1 MTKMPKTRNQA
12 AARPIKLCLQPQ
24 PVPIVLP
31 ESLAPDRARA
41 IRSIKRKWVN
51 GTVLQYHFLESDQW
65 SWPKAQKDVV
75 RGAFDAWKA
84 IKIGLVFDE
93 TNDVTE
99 AEIRIGALQTDG
111 SWSYVDTDCLKYQD
125 LGRTMNFGWDLT
137 SEWGHATAL
146 HEIGHALGLP
156 HEHQNPNAGIVWNEN
171 LVYQVFSGDPN
182 YWDRETIRHN
192 IIDKLPR
199 RDTEGSSW
207 DPRSIMH
214 YPFDPGLITAPH
226 PYDTSGIGEN
236 LRLSPSDKDWV
247 RRFYPA
253 GASAVP
259 IAAMQLERLDAVAGQ
274 QRDFVFDPVATRE
287 YTIQTMGASDCKI
300 VVFEEREGTPRHLAS
315 RDDSGEESN
324 AIIKVKMVK
333 DRRYII
339 RVRVHYV
346 MSPDGVA
353 LLLH

>member
-1 MTKMPKTRNQA
+1 MTKMPRLRTQA
-12 AARPIKLCLQPQ
+12 AMRPIKLCVQPL
-24 PVPIVLP
+24 PVPIILP

-51 GTVLQYHFLESDQW
+51 GTVLQYHFLESDKW

-84 IKIGLVFDE
+84 IKVGLVFEE

-111 SWSYVDTDCLKYQD
+111 SWSYVGTDCLQYQD

-137 SEWGHATAL
+137 TEWGHATAL

-156 HEHQNPNAGIVWNEN
+156 HEHQNPNSGIVWNEV
-171 LVYQVFSGDPN
+171 LVYESFARPPN
-182 YWDRETIRHN
+182 SWDRDSIRHN
-192 IIDKLPR
+192 IIEKLPR
-199 RDTEGSSW
+199 NDTEGSRW
-207 DPRSIMH
+207 DPKSIMH
-214 YPFDPGLITAPH
+214 YPFEPGLITAPH

-236 LRLSPSDKDWV
+236 VGLSPSDKDWV

-253 GASAVP
+253 GATAVP

-274 QRDFVFDPVATRE
+274 QRDFVFEPDATRE
-287 YTIQTMGASDCKI
+287 YTIQTMGASDCKV
-300 VVFEEREGTPRHLAS
+300 VVFEERDGTSRHLIGK
-315 RDDSGEESN
+315 DDSGEETN
-324 AIIKVKMVK
+324 ATIKTKMVK
-333 DRRYII
+333 GRRYII
-339 RVRVHYV
+339 RVRIHYI
-346 MSPDGVA
+346 SSSQGVA

>member
-1 MTKMPKTRNQA
+1 MTKMPKPPKQA
-12 AARPIKLCLQPQ
+12 GARPIKLCLQPQ

-31 ESLAPDRARA
+31 DTLAPDRARA

-65 SWPKAQKDVV
+65 TWPKAQRDVV
-75 RGAFDAWKA
+75 RWAFDTWKGL
-84 IKIGLVFDE
+84 KIGLVFEE
-93 TNDVTE
+93 TKDATE

-111 SWSYVDTDCLKYQD
+111 SWSYVGTDCLKYQD
-125 LGRTMNFGWDLT
+125 LGRTMNFGWNLT
-137 SEWGHATAL
+137 TEWGQATAL

-156 HEHQNPNAGIVWNEN
+156 HEHQNPNAGIVWNEE

-182 YWDRETIRHN
+182 HWDRDTIRHN
-192 IIDKLPR
+192 IINKLPR
-199 RDTEGSSW
+199 NDTEGSRW
-207 DPRSIMH
+207 DPKSIMH
-214 YPFDPGLITAPH
+214 YPFDPGLITAPR

-236 LRLSPSDKDWV
+236 VRLSPSDKDWV
-247 RRFYPA
+247 RRFYPS

-274 QRDFVFDPVATRE
+274 QRDFVFDPSATRD
-287 YTIQTMGASDCKI
+287 YVVQTMGSSDCKV
-300 VVFEEREGTPRHLAS
+300 VVFEERDGKPRHLAA
-315 RDDSGEESN
+315 RDDSGEEAN
-324 AIIKVKMVK
+324 AILKVKLVK
-333 DRRYII
+333 GRRYII

-353 LLLH
+353 LLVF

>member
-1 MTKMPKTRNQA
+1 MTKMPKPPKQA
-12 AARPIKLCLQPQ
+12 GARPIKLCLQPQ

-31 ESLAPDRARA
+31 DTLAPDRARA

-65 SWPKAQKDVV
+65 TWPKAQRDVV
-75 RGAFDAWKA
+75 RWAFDTWKGL
-84 IKIGLVFDE
+84 KIGLVFEE
-93 TNDVTE
+93 TKDATE

-111 SWSYVDTDCLKYQD
+111 SWSYVGTDCLKYQD
-125 LGRTMNFGWDLT
+125 LGRTMNFGWNLT
-137 SEWGHATAL
+137 TEWGQATAL

-156 HEHQNPNAGIVWNEN
+156 HEHQNPNAGIVWNEE

-182 YWDRETIRHN
+182 HWDRDTIRHN
-192 IIDKLPR
+192 IINKLPSN
-199 RDTEGSSW
+199 DTEGSRW
-207 DPRSIMH
+207 DPKSIMH
-214 YPFDPGLITAPH
+214 YPFDPGLIAAPR

-236 LRLSPSDKDWV
+236 VRLSPSDKDWV
-247 RRFYPA
+247 RRFYPS

-274 QRDFVFDPVATRE
+274 QRDFVFDPSATRD
-287 YTIQTMGASDCKI
+287 YVVQTMGSSDCKV
-300 VVFEEREGTPRHLAS
+300 VVFEERDGKPRHLAA
-315 RDDSGEESN
+315 RDDSGEEAN
-324 AIIKVKMVK
+324 AILKVKLVK
-333 DRRYII
+333 GRRYII

-353 LLLH
+353 LLVF